1 MEDREILKDLDQR
14 FVDIYEATR
23 SALVERQKEI
33 ALIVIDDDDLMLYRH
48 DHPMERFTGLRPPR
62 YDKMKTLGHLVLGVY
77 CIVRDQTGEPLSGTR
92 LAQITSYRDAIKAAA
107 GALDT
112 ANETATSILPEPSP
126 VYDMVSSFLDAAV
139 DARTVLKDELE
150 TFAATVDPHIGP
162 VLAAAAHAQIDAC
175 NSIMEQIRESRLTKE
190 EWSNLRVLVLGPYM
204 ARQGQLL
211 LQYFSELLHTP
222 AQSDRRVVYFDGTDL
237 AEALDRLGT
246 TMLDAEASQAIFGD
260 HNRLHRDVLADSTKV
275 YLKTLARIGG
285 G

>member
-23 SALVERQKEI
+23 SAVVEGQKEI

-77 CIVRDQTGEPLSGTR
+77 CLVRDQTGEPLSGTR

-126 VYDMVSSFLDAAV
+126 VYDRVSSFLDAAV
-139 DARTVLKDELE
+139 DARTVLKDKLE
-150 TFAATVDPHIGP
+150 TFAATDG
-162 VLAAAAHAQIDAC
+162 L
-175 NSIMEQIRESRLTKE
+175 SIS
-190 EWSNLRVLVLGPYM
+190 M
-204 ARQGQLL
+204 AR
-211 LQYFSELLHTP
+211 TWP
-222 AQSDRRVVYFDGTDL
+222 
-237 AEALDRLGT
+237 RLWTG
-246 TMLDAEASQAIFGD
+246 LVQQC
-260 HNRLHRDVLADSTKV
+260 
-275 YLKTLARIGG
+275 
-285 G
+285 